1 MIRSLSLRRRVAMA
15 SIRGS
20 GLAARRAELDRLL
33 DGERDWPAVDREE
46 ADRDEPEA
54 DREAVPER
62 DPDPERAVLRPL
74 VEPDDPLLALVLRD
88 RDDPEPLDFEEPL
101 ELEVPRLGCGIDSS
115 LPLGM

>member
-1 MIRSLSLRRRVAMA
+1 MIS
-15 SIRGS
+15 
-20 GLAARRAELDRLL
+20 DRLV
-33 DGERDWPAVDREE
+33 DVERDRPAVDRE
-46 ADRDEPEA
+46 EA

-74 VEPDDPLLALVLRD
+74 VEPDDPLLALVRD

>member
-1 MIRSLSLRRRVAMA
+1 MA

-20 GLAARRAELDRLL
+20 GPAARRAELDRLL
-33 DGERDWPAVDREE
+33 DVEPDRPAVDREEADRDE

-74 VEPDDPLLALVLRD
+74 VEPDAPLLALVLRD